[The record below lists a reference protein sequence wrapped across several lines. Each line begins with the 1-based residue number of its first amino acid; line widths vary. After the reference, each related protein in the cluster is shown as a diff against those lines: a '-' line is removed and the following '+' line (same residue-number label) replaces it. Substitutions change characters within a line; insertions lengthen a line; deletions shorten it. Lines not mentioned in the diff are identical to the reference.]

1 MKPMQQTKR
10 IDLVLEQRGV
20 GPFLALFSGGVGVPA
35 PAGCD
40 LDRFFHRCLGLD
52 PDYAVTR
59 VRTVFLNGRPVDD
72 TARAVLG
79 PGDEVALSTAM
90 PGLVGICMRRDSP
103 IRSFRRDITH
113 DPRDDTAPAA
123 QNGETIPVTVR
134 LFNFIALEIGPGLLG
149 RGVYVAGERLA
160 RAVADG
166 TWILDASMDGIRVDP
181 GQVRDAAKRAGAGLF
196 LLRVKMGGDQAANR
210 D

>member
-1 MKPMQQTKR
+1 MMEMQLAGEM
-10 IDLVLEQRGV
+10 DLVVDRQGFGSLLG
-20 GPFLALFSGGVGVPA
+20 LLSGGVGVPA

-40 LDRFFHRCLGLD
+40 LDTFFHRCLGLD
-52 PDYAVTR
+52 PDYAATR

-72 TARAVLG
+72 TARAVLA

-113 DPRDDTAPAA
+113 DPRDEKAPAA
-123 QNGETIPVTVR
+123 QEGETIPVTVR
-134 LFNFIALEIGPGLLG
+134 LFNFIALEIGPGLLD
-149 RGVYVAGERLA
+149 RGVHVSGERLA
-160 RAVADG
+160 RAMADG
-166 TWILDASMDGIRVDP
+166 VSILDAALDGVTVDP
-181 GQVRDAAKRAGAGLF
+181 GQVRDAAKRAGAALF
-196 LLRVKMGGDQAANR
+196 FLRVKKGGGRAANR